1 MRAGWNADGNDLLC
15 FTLMTVPFSFFYAR
29 STSSGLFSLWN
40 MQHRYEQAVTAKKAE
55 SQYTVAS
62 RTVLILRN
70 QATEFFLCISTSRNF
85 YRRMFPL
92 LKNSVPHLI
101 PPFYVT
107 KQILVKKKE
116 RKKERRCQYVEA
128 NFNLLFITVF
138 FLRFHHPYRE
148 GALFRRR

>member
-107 KQILVKKKE
+107 KQILVKK
-116 RKKERRCQYVEA
+116 RKGKKNGDVSMLKQILISCLLQFFFAFSPSVQRRCS
-128 NFNLLFITVF
+128 F
-138 FLRFHHPYRE
+138 
-148 GALFRRR
+148 

>member
-15 FTLMTVPFSFFYAR
+15 FTLMTVPFSFFYTR

-55 SQYTVAS
+55 SQYSVAS

-70 QATEFFLCISTSRNF
+70 QATEFFPCISTSRNF
-85 YRRMFPL
+85 YRWMFPL
-92 LKNSVPHLI
+92 LKNSVPRLI

-107 KQILVKKKE
+107 KQKLVKKNGDVSMLKQILIS
-116 RKKERRCQYVEA
+116 C
-128 NFNLLFITVF
+128 LLQF
-138 FLRFHHPYRE
+138 FFFFFCFQHPYRE
-148 GALFRRR
+148 GTLFRRQ